1 MEKKERQEQDRI
13 LTEGFEKVRSTLM
26 GGKMYKELRP
36 QRYQDPYLVIS
47 FLFLI
52 FRNSICSS

>member
-47 FLFLI
+47 FLF
-52 FRNSICSS
+52 FNF